1 MKTRRLG
8 RTGLLVGE
16 VGLGGAW
23 LLGRDGNRPME
34 HGVATVRRALELG
47 VNYVD
52 TAECY
57 IGGRSEEV
65 IGNALDAVDGSCVVA
80 TKFGHRPSSFD
91 FSRESVVDS
100 ARESLRLLRRTTMDV
115 FQLHTPQEPPLD
127 AIFADGGALD
137 GMREVRDRG
146 WTRFLGIT
154 GRDVDFLRR
163 CLETDA
169 FDTMLVFMRYDLLD
183 QSAASLLDEA
193 KDRDVGVVLAS
204 PLRMGLFGSAQ
215 SDMTRY
221 LSDEERRRLEA
232 LNALFANEPGG
243 ITGGAVRFVLAS
255 DAVSV
260 TLSGAT
266 SPEDIE
272 RIVELAETPLSREH
286 LSAIRDIGSDRP

>member
-8 RTGLLVGE
+8 RTELRVGE

-23 LLGRDGNRPME
+23 LLGRDGTRTMA
-34 HGVATVRRALELG
+34 HGIATVRRALELG
-47 VNYVD
+47 VTYVD

-57 IGGRSEEV
+57 IGGKSEEI
-65 IGNALDAVDGSCVVA
+65 IGNALEGTGDPAIIA

-91 FSRESVVDS
+91 FSRESVVES
-100 ARESLRLLRRTTMDV
+100 ARESLRLLKRSTMDV
-115 FQLHTPQEPPLD
+115 FQLHTPAEPPLD
-127 AIFADGGALD
+127 AVFADGGALD
-137 GMREVRDRG
+137 GMRDARDRG
-146 WTRFLGIT
+146 WARFLGIT
-154 GRDVDFLRR
+154 GRDVPFLRR

-193 KDRDVGVVLAS
+193 KARDVGVVLAS
-204 PLRMGLFGSAQ
+204 PLRMGLFGAAQ
-215 SDMTRY
+215 SDMAPG
-221 LSDEERRRLEA
+221 LASDEKRRLDA
-232 LNALFANEPGG
+232 LNALFADEPDG

-272 RIVELAETPLSREH
+272 HIVRLAETPLSPE
-286 LSAIRDIGSDRP
+286 LLAAIREIAEGRP